1 MQAGPRTA
9 RSGTTPFD
17 GRIDQP
23 SLVPIGSCA
32 EPPLRQPPDQ
42 ADSSGKWTGQPRT
55 LLRGDRD
62 RAARPEIG
70 WTRRKPSSLDRLP
83 IGQRVA
89 KAVHLSDA
97 SEPSP
102 GPVEIRERQLIG
114 GLMRTLARGHLRPVR
129 NAVDDQTLR
138 RAFG

>member
-9 RSGTTPFD
+9 SDGTTPFD

-23 SLVPIGSCA
+23 SLVPIGPCA
-32 EPPLRQPPDQ
+32 ERPLRQPPDQ
-42 ADSSGKWTGQPRT
+42 ADTSGKWTGQPRT

-62 RAARPEIG
+62 RAARPAIG
-70 WTRRKPSSLDRLP
+70 WPRRRPSSLDRLP

-97 SEPSP
+97 TEASP
-102 GPVEIRERQLIG
+102 DPVETRERQLIG
-114 GLMRTLARGHLRPVR
+114 GLVRTLSRGHLRPPRGV
-129 NAVDDQTLR
+129 VDDQVLR

>member
-1 MQAGPRTA
+1 MQAGPRSA
-9 RSGTTPFD
+9 SNGTPPFD

-23 SLVPIGSCA
+23 SLVPIGPCA

-42 ADSSGKWTGQPRT
+42 ADTSGKWTGQPRT

-70 WTRRKPSSLDRLP
+70 WTRRRPSSLDRLP

-89 KAVHLSDA
+89 KAVDLSEA
-97 SEPSP
+97 SEAAPDP
-102 GPVEIRERQLIG
+102 IEVRERQLIG
-114 GLMRTLARGHLRPVR
+114 GLVRTLARGRLRSAR